1 MDLRTRNM
9 TAADWRREEGLPD
22 NGRGIED
29 LVRMEAILRETL
41 DPEIPIFDFHTSG
54 DPFKPLSVS
63 YTDGIGLFI
72 LRPNFIDLAVR
83 IALLA
88 AQQSPPKEPVLA
100 SDLIDGLGDKWT
112 PEDPDPSPQSCVFF
126 PPGRNLRCLVNWDNV
141 AREFDYESS
150 WRIKP
155 HPVGGTAE
163 YIDEAYVSRFGAS
176 RVLHPKASGWK
187 LMEGAGVVG
196 YTTASEL
203 GLAALMKG
211 KDAIDFTR
219 HSHAAHGNYYPL
231 YRAMENIGAP
241 AFERIVNCE
250 WSGYI
255 PLGTESA
262 EAQHRMTLC
271 IEKLRELDRIYRPL
285 VDLPPLDDRHD

>member
-22 NGRGIED
+22 DGRGIED
-29 LVRMEAILRETL
+29 LVRMESILREAL

-88 AQQSPPKEPVLA
+88 AQQEIPEPGITA
-100 SDLIDGLGDKWT
+100 SGLVAGLRDKWT
-112 PEDPDPSPQSCVFF
+112 PDDPDPAPHSCVFF
-126 PPGRNLRCLVNWDNV
+126 PPGRNLRSLVNWDNV
-141 AREFDYESS
+141 GRDFDFESS
-150 WRIKP
+150 WRVKP

-176 RVLHPKASGWK
+176 RVLAPKASGWK
-187 LMEGAGVVG
+187 LMQGAGVVG

-203 GLAALMKG
+203 GIAAIVMG
-211 KDAIDFTR
+211 KDTVDFTR

-231 YRAMENIGAP
+231 YRAMEHVGAP

-255 PLGTESA
+255 PIETETA
-262 EAQHRMTLC
+262 EARRRMVAC
-271 IEKLRELDRIYRPL
+271 IDKLRELDRIYRPL
-285 VDLPPLDDRHD
+285 VALPPLDNRHD